1 MGSGTLLSALSPS
14 STILLSPVLPSLP
27 PPPRLPPLSLL
38 SLATST
44 TGRLSG
50 RISVGS
56 RLPVSFNSRRR
67 TRSRR
72 TSNSF

>member
-1 MGSGTLLSALSPS
+1 MLLLALTFRGSRLTPAGIRSGSLLSVLSPS
-14 STILLSPVLPSLP
+14 STALLSPSLPSLP
-27 PPPRLPPLSLL
+27 PPPRPPPLSLL

-56 RLPVSFNSRRR
+56 RLP
-67 TRSRR
+67 
-72 TSNSF
+72 